1 MAVYYFDFIDDV
13 VRLDT
18 YGTELPDR
26 DAARREAV
34 AALAAIAADSM
45 RAGAEKTLRMN
56 VREESGHGHIIKV
69 CLTVTVEE
77 EAPDAG

>member
-26 DAARREAV
+26 DAARKEAV

-45 RAGAEKTLRMN
+45 RGGDEKTLCMN
-56 VREESGHGHIIKV
+56 VREGSDHGHIIKV

-77 EAPDAG
+77 